1 MINLKEFLKNNVLIS
16 DGAMGTYISSL
27 TGRSAIACESLNIA
41 NPELVYRVHN
51 EYVRSGSQMIL
62 TNTFCANSAAL
73 NLNFDKI
80 GDIIKSGIGIA
91 RRAAGKKAYVAAD
104 IGPVLQENWDDNRIL
119 EEYIRIA
126 DTFLNEGI
134 RIFQFETF
142 AEAQYPIKTAAYIKS
157 KAPDAFVLI
166 SFAVTPDGYSRMG
179 KKGSAML
186 EKVKLSG
193 VADAVGFNCCS
204 GPAHLL
210 SFASKLDYGT
220 LIPSIMPNAGY
231 PEKEDDVLIYSGMPD
246 YFGQKLAEARD
257 YGFKIFGGC
266 CGTTPQHIRQLAL
279 NLGKRQVEPKSV
291 ATEPAIIKPT
301 VVRVNLFKEA
311 IKQNRKVVVV
321 ELDPPFNSDLSLL
334 EAAAEVVKRAGADAI
349 TIADSPM
356 ARPRA
361 DSVMVAAR
369 LKRLTGIDVIP
380 HICCRD
386 KNLNAL
392 KSTIIA
398 AHMEG
403 IRNILAV
410 TGDPISDN
418 DRVTVKSVFNLNSAG
433 LSSFISDLN
442 EDIFKGD
449 AILSGCAFNVNARN
463 LAEELLKL
471 DKKIDAGAKFVFT
484 QPVFSDASCEALKSF
499 KRRDAKLF
507 AGILTPLSYKNASFL
522 ANELPGNVFSSD
534 YIKFFSPEMTRE
546 EGENVGIDISL
557 SIAEKVAQ
565 YVDGYY
571 FIIPFNRVTV
581 TARIIEQLRISGII

>member
-1 MINLKEFLKNNVLIS
+1 
-16 DGAMGTYISSL
+16 
-27 TGRSAIACESLNIA
+27 
-41 NPELVYRVHN
+41 
-51 EYVRSGSQMIL
+51 
-62 TNTFCANSAAL
+62 
-73 NLNFDKI
+73 
-80 GDIIKSGIGIA
+80 
-91 RRAAGKKAYVAAD
+91 
-104 IGPVLQENWDDNRIL
+104 
-119 EEYIRIA
+119 
-126 DTFLNEGI
+126 
-134 RIFQFETF
+134 
-142 AEAQYPIKTAAYIKS
+142 
-157 KAPDAFVLI
+157 
-166 SFAVTPDGYSRMG
+166 
-179 KKGSAML
+179 
-186 EKVKLSG
+186 
-193 VADAVGFNCCS
+193 
-204 GPAHLL
+204 
-210 SFASKLDYGT
+210 
-220 LIPSIMPNAGY
+220 
-231 PEKEDDVLIYSGMPD
+231 
-246 YFGQKLAEARD
+246 
-257 YGFKIFGGC
+257 
-266 CGTTPQHIRQLAL
+266 
-279 NLGKRQVEPKSV
+279 V

-581 TARIIEQLRISGII
+581 TVRIIEQLRISGII